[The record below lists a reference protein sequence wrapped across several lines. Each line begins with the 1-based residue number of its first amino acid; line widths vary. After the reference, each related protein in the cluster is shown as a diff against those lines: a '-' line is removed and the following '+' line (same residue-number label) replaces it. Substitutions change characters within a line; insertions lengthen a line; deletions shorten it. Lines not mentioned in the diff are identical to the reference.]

1 MNQIVCKYCLKLFS
15 IIKLYLKHFPI
26 DVNTTTKFDE
36 VEKPSTKMS
45 SNVSQPQ
52 QTAATSKNQGSRS
65 TATFTALP
73 FKARY
78 QRVTKKR
85 PRSSAINTMSM

>member
-1 MNQIVCKYCLKLFS
+1 MFS
-15 IIKLYLKHFPI
+15 IINLYLKHFSI
-26 DVNTTTKFDE
+26 DVNSTTKFDE
-36 VEKPSTKMS
+36 IEKPSTKMS
-45 SNVSQPQ
+45 SNVSQLQ

-85 PRSSAINTMSM
+85 PRSSAINTMSMLN

>member
-1 MNQIVCKYCLKLFS
+1 MKCDEIEKTSAKL
-15 IIKLYLKHFPI
+15 
-26 DVNTTTKFDE
+26 
-36 VEKPSTKMS
+36 S
-45 SNVSQPQ
+45 SNITQPQ
-52 QTAATSKNQGSRS
+52 QTVTTSKNQGSRS

-85 PRSSAINTMSM
+85 PRSSAINTMSMINWYSKKSLVLKLIA

>member
-1 MNQIVCKYCLKLFS
+1 M
-15 IIKLYLKHFPI
+15 
-26 DVNTTTKFDE
+26 TTKSSDE

-52 QTAATSKNQGSRS
+52 QATSTTKNQGSRS

-85 PRSSAINTMSM
+85 PRSSAINTMRMC